1 MSNRGSSIQLGLAWK
16 VTFAFG
22 FVVLAALL
30 AVSVLANQA
39 TAREVRGFL
48 FRGEMTDSDAMAGVL
63 ADYYRDNGSWEGV
76 NPLLAEPSPW
86 RRMMRAMGL
95 RGGPASDQMT
105 EMMGRTSAEISLSDI
120 EGRVI
125 AGGLPRGLVLSS
137 ADLSGGTP
145 IQVGEQI
152 VGFLVVS
159 HPSEATLAE
168 SLIGR
173 LTRGLWLVAGLTAL
187 AAVVAGG
194 MVVSGLL
201 RPVRELTEASRALAG
216 GDLSRRVAVRSQD
229 EVGELST
236 AFNQMA
242 ENLQRAEQLRRDMTA
257 DVAHELRNPLAVLQA
272 NVEALADGV
281 YPPSADNF
289 APVLDQARLLN
300 RLVEDLRTLALADGG
315 QLRLDRVACQLLPL
329 VRRVVDGYSQQ
340 ADEAGV
346 TLRLEGESAMALVDP
361 MRVEQVL
368 GNLLS
373 NAIRH
378 TGRGHEVRVRLGHEA
393 APDRVVVAVADQG
406 EGISAEALPR
416 VFDRFYRADAAR
428 ARAGGGT
435 GLGLAIARRLVELQE
450 GEIRVANR
458 PEGGAEVTISFPAF
472 NES

>member
-1 MSNRGSSIQLGLAWK
+1 
-16 VTFAFG
+16 
-22 FVVLAALL
+22 
-30 AVSVLANQA
+30 
-39 TAREVRGFL
+39 
-48 FRGEMTDSDAMAGVL
+48 
-63 ADYYRDNGSWEGV
+63 
-76 NPLLAEPSPW
+76 
-86 RRMMRAMGL
+86 MMRAMGL
-95 RGGPASDQMT
+95 RSGPASDRMS

-137 ADLSGGTP
+137 ADLSGRTP

-216 GDLSRRVAVRSQD
+216 GDLSRRVPVRSQD

-257 DVAHELRNPLAVLQA
+257 DIAHELRNPLAVLQA

-315 QLRLDRVACQLLPL
+315 QLRFDRVACQLLAL
-329 VRRVVDGYSQQ
+329 AGRVLDGYGQQ

-346 TLRLEGESAMALVDP
+346 SLRLEGEAVEAWVDP

-378 TGRGHEVRVRLGHEA
+378 TGRGHAVRVRVGLDPTH
-393 APDRVVVAVADQG
+393 DRAVLAVADEG

-416 VFDRFYRADAAR
+416 VFDRFYRADPSRTR
-428 ARAGGGT
+428 AEGGT
-435 GLGLAIARRLVELQE
+435 GLGLAIARRLVELQD
-450 GEIRVANR
+450 GEIRVVNR
-458 PEGGAEVTISFPAF
+458 PEGGAEFTISFPAF

>member
-1 MSNRGSSIQLGLAWK
+1 ML
-16 VTFAFG
+16 AFG

-30 AVSVLANQA
+30 AFSILANRA
-39 TAREVRGFL
+39 AAREVRGFM
-48 FRGEMTDSDAMAGVL
+48 FRGGMTDSTLLAEDL
-63 ADYYRDNGSWEGV
+63 ADYYRRHGSWEGV
-76 NPLLAEPSPW
+76 VPLLSTPSAW
-86 RRMMRAMGL
+86 NRMMGGMGQGPGTAGPVEAM
-95 RGGPASDQMT
+95 A
-105 EMMGRTSAEISLSDI
+105 AEVSLSSAD
-120 EGRVI
+120 GRVI
-125 AGGLPRGLVLSS
+125 AGALPRGRRLSTS
-137 ADLSGGTP
+137 DLSAGTP
-145 IQVGEQI
+145 IVVDDRT
-152 VGFLVVS
+152 VGFLLVAG
-159 HPSEATLAE
+159 PSASSLGE

-173 LTRGLWLVAGLTAL
+173 LTRGTWLVAGLTAL

-216 GDLSRRVAVRSQD
+216 GDLSRRVPVRSQD

-242 ENLQRAEQLRRDMTA
+242 ENLQRAEQLRRDLTA
-257 DVAHELRNPLAVLQA
+257 DIAHELRNPLAVLQA

-281 YPPSADNF
+281 YPANAANF

-329 VRRVVDGYSQQ
+329 VRRVVDGYLQQ
-340 ADEAGV
+340 AEEAGV

-458 PEGGAEVTISFPAF
+458 PEGGAVVTISFPAF

>member
-1 MSNRGSSIQLGLAWK
+1 MSNRGFSIQLGLAWK

-30 AVSVLANQA
+30 AVSLLANQA

-48 FRGEMTDSDAMAGVL
+48 FRGERTDSDQMAGAL
-63 ADYYRDNGSWEGV
+63 ADYYRANGSWEGV

-95 RGGPASDQMT
+95 RGGPASDRMT
-105 EMMGRTSAEISLSDI
+105 EMMDQTSANISLSDI

-125 AGGLPRGLVLSS
+125 AGGLPRGQVLSS
-137 ADLSGGTP
+137 ADLSDGTP
-145 IQVGEQI
+145 IQVGQRV
-152 VGFLVVS
+152 VGYLVVS
-159 HPSEATLAE
+159 DPSEATLAE

-201 RPVRELTEASRALAG
+201 RPVRELTDASRALAA
-216 GDLSRRVAVRSQD
+216 GDLSRRVPVRSRD

-281 YPPSADNF
+281 YPPTAANF

-315 QLRLDRVACQLLPL
+315 ELQLDRVPTQLLTL
-329 VRRVVDGYSQQ
+329 ARRVVDGYTQQ
-340 ADEAGV
+340 AEDAGV
-346 TLRLEGESAMALVDP
+346 VLRLEGEPATALVDP
-361 MRVEQVL
+361 MRVEQIL

-373 NAIRH
+373 NAVRH
-378 TGRGHEVRVRLGHEA
+378 TGRGHQVRL
-393 APDRVVVAVADQG
+393 RVGRHPSGDQAVMAVADQG
-406 EGISAEALPR
+406 EGVSTEALPR
-416 VFDRFYRADAAR
+416 VFDRFYRADPSR
-428 ARAGGGT
+428 VRSQGGT
-435 GLGLAIARRLVELQE
+435 GLGLAIARRLVELQD
-450 GEIRVANR
+450 GEIRVANL
-458 PEGGAEVTISFPAF
+458 PEGGAEFTISFPAF

>member
-1 MSNRGSSIQLGLAWK
+1 
-16 VTFAFG
+16 
-22 FVVLAALL
+22 
-30 AVSVLANQA
+30 
-39 TAREVRGFL
+39 
-48 FRGEMTDSDAMAGVL
+48 
-63 ADYYRDNGSWEGV
+63 
-76 NPLLAEPSPW
+76 
-86 RRMMRAMGL
+86 
-95 RGGPASDQMT
+95 
-105 EMMGRTSAEISLSDI
+105 
-120 EGRVI
+120 
-125 AGGLPRGLVLSS
+125 VLSS

-145 IQVGEQI
+145 IQVGQQI

-216 GDLSRRVAVRSQD
+216 GDLSRRVPVRSQD

-257 DVAHELRNPLAVLQA
+257 DIAHELRNPLAVLQA

-315 QLRLDRVACQLLPL
+315 QLRFDRVGCQLLAL
-329 VRRVVDGYSQQ
+329 ARRVLDGYGQQ

-346 TLRLEGESAMALVDP
+346 SLHLEGEAAEAWVDP

-378 TGRGHEVRVRLGHEA
+378 TGRGRAVRVRVGLDPTH
-393 APDRVVVAVADQG
+393 DRAVLAVADQG

-416 VFDRFYRADAAR
+416 VFDRFYRADPSR
-428 ARAGGGT
+428 ARAEGGT

-458 PEGGAEVTISFPAF
+458 PEGGAEFTISFPAF